1 MLYKSDREKAEAEM
15 MRHPLN
21 ISKTFSYFG
30 LMLGTFPPA
39 AIFAKFLFES
49 SAGKDEFLILG
60 FILIMNIITAV
71 VGYFSGK
78 LIGRIV
84 KESETYSWLMMIL
97 LMPFVGILWGI
108 MAGGAGGAIVF
119 LIGAFFGAAFGAM
132 VGAAAIP
139 VFAVFHRLLKKGE
152 MMEFK
157 HFLPLAFGITFTIC
171 AFIFGL

>member
-1 MLYKSDREKAEAEM
+1 
-15 MRHPLN
+15 MRHPLD

-30 LMLGTFPPA
+30 LMLGAFSPA

-49 SAGKDEFLILG
+49 SARKDEFWVLG
-60 FILIMNIITAV
+60 FILVMNIMTAF
-71 VGYFSGK
+71 VGYISGK
-78 LIGRIV
+78 VIGRIV
-84 KESETYSWLMMIL
+84 GKSETYSWLKMIL

-139 VFAVFHRLLKKGE
+139 VFAIFHRLLKKGE
-152 MMEFK
+152 MIEFR

-171 AFIFGL
+171 AFILGL